1 VTDHGNRRLL
11 RIDAVSGAIASSIPL
26 PGMPGRVAASGSSV
40 WVTDYWGG
48 QLVRVD
54 AATNRVEEQI
64 NVGGHPL
71 EVTAEPRAVW
81 VINDGK
87 VQRVDV
93 QG

>member
-1 VTDHGNRRLL
+1 
-11 RIDAVSGAIASSIPL
+11 
-26 PGMPGRVAASGSSV
+26 VAANGSSL

-54 AATNRVEEQI
+54 AATNRVQEQI